1 MSSVDH
7 NSQIR
12 KENYDLFLKGN
23 AAPPVQRIFDAFIR
37 KYPDAQITGI
47 SVQDNG
53 QRLLVYLDG
62 NPAYYATYNPLT
74 NFADLEVYI
83 PVATEKSAPVK
94 NLASISAERGN
105 TLSCVVSLLSLI
117 YGLIV
122 FMTRMDLSSI
132 IFGCSALIALIA
144 SACDKGGIAIV
155 FGALM
160 VFSGLLGSYDLVV
173 PGLLVIYGGTKF

>member
-7 NSQIR
+7 NSLIR
-12 KENYDLFLKGN
+12 KENYDLCLKGN

-83 PVATEKSAPVK
+83 SFTTEKSAPVK

-117 YGLIV
+117 YGFIV

-155 FGALM
+155 VGVLM